1 MLGFYT
7 LQACY
12 MSRMEVGPGPLGM
25 GQIYQ
30 DLSLARAGTAWG
42 RHKEVG
48 SRGEIMGTGV

>member
-1 MLGFYT
+1 MLDFYT
-7 LQACY
+7 LQACC

-42 RHKEVG
+42 RHKEVD